1 MISILKKSAY
11 RHGYLFIIAAWLY
24 TLSFLFTNYFSYDS
38 NPDKVSKILSQYI
51 SAKEKHFNNLI
62 ADTSLLKSIIT
73 DRGSDVKTKLNEEDI
88 GIFTYALNDRW
99 HPVQLYWNT
108 NTMAVNPGDLENPDG
123 EYAVTYQKSYF
134 VLLKRTIR
142 RNNQDY
148 LVLGLIPVHWQ
159 YEIEKDQLQSRFAK
173 YPELEKNYQIS
184 ITGNGIPVINTAGK
198 QLFYIQKKEAAL
210 FDQPE
215 TLSIILRVAAILILM
230 VFVNVLARELAEQNG
245 FLSGFLFLFTV
256 VTAARTL
263 SYFFHFPFDYSKL
276 DLFDSI
282 VYASSNL
289 NKSLGDLLINT
300 ILFSWLVS
308 FMKFNYHYLKYKGF
322 LLDARFKKIIGTVA
336 LFILPLFTI
345 WMAGYLS
352 SLIIDSSDQLSFDV
366 TNFFSLNGNTLVSFL
381 IICFLLLSF
390 FYISQ
395 LLVKI
400 SMLLPYNMYWR
411 IMILLSFALLFLSLN
426 IPVNNSIV
434 LNFAL
439 IAWLTI
445 FYAFLTIRKNDA
457 ALSFYNSAWFMP
469 WSIFLMA
476 SVTSLLIF
484 QNKSLEEVKRKS
496 FADKISRISDPA
508 NETIVNMAVNKFS
521 EFFLEENFNRFYNA
535 TQNKLLKS
543 SIINSNFRGYLNN
556 FYTRIYTYDSSFKP
570 LYNEDSTSYNEIK
583 AIITNQG
590 IPTGNKNNLYY
601 YENAF
606 DQFSY
611 IYEKEIKPGGSLL
624 KGYVFL
630 LIRPRA
636 YKKEELTP
644 ELFRQLLYSK
654 NFPGNKYPYAVYD
667 KFNLV
672 KKVGNYN
679 FTDTISKKDVPK
691 FETYFIEK
699 DGYSELWYNS
709 SSNKV
714 IMVPKKDNWLEESVT
729 FFAYIFGLFIIL
741 SLIQHFGG
749 LVFKTRFRWPEIK
762 KIFRFNI
769 RTQIQAIIVMVTL
782 LSFIIIGITTIS
794 FFIYR
799 FNNSNDEKLRTNA
812 QIMEN
817 EIEGLVKNRI
827 VYSDMFNVSNIDLKL
842 ELEKSVIQIAETH
855 NTDINFFDLGGNLQ
869 VSSQPYLYDNK
880 ILSRKMNAVAYNEM
894 HYKRST
900 QFIQKETVVGFSYL
914 NIYVPVKDEDGST
927 LAYLNVPFINSE
939 NELSQEISNFLI
951 TVINLNALIF
961 IMAGAIAIW
970 VTSRITSSFTLI
982 ADKMKALSF
991 GSVNEPIEWKRD
1003 DELGELVTE
1012 YNKMVTKLVESA
1024 NALARSEREGA
1035 WREMARQVAH
1045 EIKNPLTPM
1054 KLSIQYL
1061 EKAIDNNAPNIK
1073 QLSKQVAVTLVEQI
1087 DQLSKIA
1094 GDFSQFANIAN
1105 VNEEEF
1111 ELSDTIDSIILL
1123 FSADDRISITWK
1135 KEKGRYFIKA
1145 DKIQMNR
1152 MFTNLIKNAVEA
1164 YTAHEKAFITIR
1176 QRLKQKE
1183 IIISIQDK
1191 GGGIPANMQSKIF
1204 TPNFTTKSS
1213 GTGLGLA
1220 ICKGIAEKANGHIWF
1235 ETKENEGSVFFVS
1248 LPLVQL

>member
-38 NPDKVSKILSQYI
+38 NQSKVSKVLKQYI
-51 SAKEKHFNNLI
+51 EAKEKHFTTLI
-62 ADTSLLKSIIT
+62 ADTSLVKSIIS
-73 DRGSDVKTKLNEEDI
+73 DRGSDVKIRLCEEDM
-88 GIFTYALNDRW
+88 GIFTYALNDRG
-99 HPVQLYWNT
+99 HLVQLYWNT
-108 NTMAVNPGDLENPDG
+108 NTMAVNAEDLEKPDG

-134 VLLKRTIR
+134 VLLKRTVR
-142 RNNQDY
+142 KNNKDY
-148 LVLGLIPVHWQ
+148 LVLGMIPVHWQ
-159 YEIEKDQLQSRFAK
+159 YEIEKKQFQSRFEK

-184 ITGNGIPVINTAGK
+184 IEGNGTPVTNTAGK

-215 TLSIILRVAAILILM
+215 IPSIILRFAAILILM
-230 VFVNVLARELAEQNG
+230 VFVNVLAKELAEQNG
-245 FLSGFLFLFTV
+245 FFPGFLFLFTIIA
-256 VTAARTL
+256 AARTL

-282 VYASSNL
+282 VYASSSF

-308 FMKFNYHYLKYKGF
+308 FIKFNYHRLNFKG
-322 LLDARFKKIIGTVA
+322 LLRDERVKKVIGAAA
-336 LFILPLFTI
+336 LLIMPLFTI
-345 WMAGYLS
+345 GMAGYIS
-352 SLIIDSSDQLSFDV
+352 SLIIDSSEKLSFDV

-400 SMLLPYNMYWR
+400 SLLLPFNMYWR
-411 IMILLSFALLFLSLN
+411 IMILISFALLFLSLN
-426 IPVNNSIV
+426 IPANNSIT

-439 IAWLTI
+439 IAWLI
-445 FYAFLTIRKNDA
+445 VFYTFLAFRKNEA

-476 SVTSLLIF
+476 SVTALLIF
-484 QNKSLEEVKRKS
+484 QNKVLEEVKRKN
-496 FADKISRISDPA
+496 FADKISIFSDPG
-508 NETIVNMAVNKFS
+508 NETTINMAVDKFS
-521 EFFLEENFNRFYNA
+521 GFFLGESFNGFYNA
-535 TQNKLLKS
+535 AQNKALKNS
-543 SIINSNFRGYLNN
+543 FINSNLPGYQNN
-556 FYTRIYTYDSSFKP
+556 FYTRIYTFDSSQKP
-570 LYNEDSTSYNEIK
+570 LYNEDPTSYNEIK

-590 IPTGNKNNLYY
+590 LPTGNKNNLFY
-601 YENAF
+601 YEDAF

-611 IYEKEIKPGGSLL
+611 IYEKEVKPEGASLE
-624 KGYVFL
+624 GYAFL
-630 LIRPRA
+630 LIRPKA
-636 YKKEELTP
+636 YKKDDLTP
-644 ELFRQLLYSK
+644 ELFRQLLNSNK
-654 NFPGNKYPYAVYD
+654 FPAYNYAYAVYD

-679 FTDTISKKDVPK
+679 FTDTISKKDVPR
-691 FETYFIEK
+691 FESYFIKK

-714 IMVPKKDNWLEESVT
+714 IMVPKKDNWFEESIT

-741 SLIQHFGG
+741 SLIQHFGS
-749 LVFKTRFRWPEIK
+749 LIFKTRFRWPEIK

-769 RTQIQAIIVMVTL
+769 RTQIQAIIVMVTI

-799 FNNSNDEKLRTNA
+799 FNNSNDEKLRSNA

-817 EIEGLVKNRI
+817 EIENLIKNRV
-827 VYSDMFNVSNIDLKL
+827 VYSDIFNLTNIDLKL
-842 ELEKSVIQIAETH
+842 ELEKSIIQIAQTH
-855 NTDINFFDLGGNLQ
+855 NTDINFFDLSGNLQ

-880 ILSRKMNAVAYNEM
+880 ILSQKMNAVAFNEM

-900 QFIQKETVVGFSYL
+900 QFIQKETLVDFSYL
-914 NIYVPVKDEDGST
+914 NIYVPVKGADGAT

-982 ADKMKALSF
+982 ADKMKAISF

-1003 DELGELVTE
+1003 DELGELIAE
-1012 YNKMVTKLVESA
+1012 YNKMVNKLVESA

-1061 EKAIDNNAPNIK
+1061 EKAIDNNSPNVK
-1073 QLSKQVAVTLVEQI
+1073 QLSKQVAVTLIEQI

-1105 VNEEEF
+1105 VNEEVF
-1111 ELSDTIDSIILL
+1111 ELSDTIESIIRL
-1123 FSADDRISITWK
+1123 FSADERINIIWK
-1135 KEKGRYFIKA
+1135 KEEGGYFIKA

-1152 MFTNLIKNAVEA
+1152 LFTNLIKNAIEA
-1164 YTAHEKAFITIR
+1164 YSTEETAFITIR

-1183 IIISIQDK
+1183 VIISIQDN
-1191 GGGIPANMQSKIF
+1191 GGGIPKNMQSKIF

-1248 LPLVQL
+1248 VPLAQL